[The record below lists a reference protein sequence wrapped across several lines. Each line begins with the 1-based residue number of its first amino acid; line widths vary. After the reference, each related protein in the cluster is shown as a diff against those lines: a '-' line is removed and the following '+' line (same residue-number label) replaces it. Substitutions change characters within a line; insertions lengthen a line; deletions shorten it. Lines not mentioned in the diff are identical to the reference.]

1 MNTTNPPNSQH
12 TTHTDLAV
20 VGAGPKGIAT
30 ALRAVTL
37 DECARPSLRVVLLDQ
52 FGVGANWTV
61 AGGWTDGKHRL
72 GTPPEKDVG
81 FPYATCDRDVDQK
94 LLSYSWNAHLADIG
108 ALGQWIDRGRI
119 APTHNQWQRYL
130 QWVADRA
137 GLTVIQAEVT
147 QVSTAGECWE
157 LTATGVDNQYR
168 IVADALMITGPGPG
182 DTDLPDSSGRV
193 FGVRDF
199 WTRLVHE
206 ETLSGS
212 IMVVGGG
219 ETAGSIV
226 NQLLDMD
233 VERIDLIAPGAAVFS
248 RGEGYFENSV
258 YTDAGH
264 WQELPAAQRRDLIER
279 TDRGVVSQRVQQRMA
294 SDPRVFHHSGRVR
307 NCTPGQSDR
316 VRAHMVIGAQP
327 HELEANI
334 VIDARGGNPLWFLD
348 LFDPSARDVI
358 ELVTGWPLS
367 VENIEEAID
376 RGLGLGGSVP
386 RLVLPQLSAMAQ
398 GPGFPNL
405 SCLGA
410 LADMVICGVL
420 DYKAGM
426 LSAGGGRLIHVRKTP
441 NLFNI
446 RQGCPNQ
453 FVSGW
458 E

>member
-1 MNTTNPPNSQH
+1 MDSH
-12 TTHTDLAV
+12 TTYADLAV

-30 ALRAVTL
+30 ALRAAMLT
-37 DECARPSLRVVLLDQ
+37 ECDRPSLRVVLVDKH
-52 FGVGANWTV
+52 GVGANWTA

-81 FPYATCDRDVDQK
+81 FPYATPDRDVDKK
-94 LLSYSWNAHLADIG
+94 LLAYSWNAHLADIG

-130 QWVADRA
+130 AWVADRA
-137 GLTVIQAEVT
+137 GLTVIQAEVIK
-147 QVSTAGECWE
+147 VSTAGTCWE
-157 LTATGVDNQYR
+157 LKATGEHR

-199 WTRLVHE
+199 WTRLVHGDQ
-206 ETLSGS
+206 LRGS

-248 RGEGYFENSV
+248 RGEGYFENSL
-258 YTDAGH
+258 YTDAGQ

-294 SDPRVFHHSGRVR
+294 SDMRVFHHSGRVR
-307 NCTPGQSDR
+307 NCTPGNGDS
-316 VRAHMVIGAQP
+316 VRAHMVTGT
-327 HELEANI
+327 LEANI

-348 LFDPSARDVI
+348 LFEPSARDVI
-358 ELVTGWPLS
+358 ELVTGWPVC
-367 VENIEEAID
+367 VESIENAID
-376 RGLGLGGSVP
+376 RGLGLGGSTP

-405 SCLGA
+405 SCLGT
-410 LADMVICGVL
+410 LADMVIGGVL
-420 DYKAGM
+420 DHKAGK
-426 LSAGGGRLIHVRKTP
+426 LAPVDERLIQTSKPP
-441 NLFNI
+441 NLFSV
-446 RQGCPNQ
+446 RQGCPN
-453 FVSGW
+453 
-458 E
+458 